1 MANEYKIKELESW
14 LDNISKANTTL
25 SYIEEE
31 YGSGIDYEDED
42 GELEFTKSDMDDLF
56 HILCRLEAALKSE
69 IKYEK
74 ES

>member
-31 YGSGIDYEDED
+31 YG
-42 GELEFTKSDMDDLF
+42 ELEFTKSDMDDLF
-56 HILCRLEAALKSE
+56 HMLCRLEAALKSE